1 LKGKIVRASFLGADM
16 DYLIGVEDTVI
27 RTQMNTHDALEQD
40 LILREGDECVVH
52 FHGVNWFDQA
62 ALHKEAV

>member
-1 LKGKIVRASFLGADM
+1 M
-16 DYLIGVEDTVI
+16 DYLIGVENTVI
-27 RTQMNTHDALEQD
+27 RTQMNTYDALQKD
-40 LILREGDECVVH
+40 LVLHDGDDCVVH